1 MSNLDRL
8 ISEVKGRKHET
19 RIGVDIDNTLVHL
32 PVIEYI
38 NLTYKTEY
46 TEADFTDWNMNN
58 FPKEIKEDVL
68 NQFKNPEF
76 MCRCRGYYGAYG
88 KLRDLHASGV
98 KLWGIT
104 RRAPNLINGT
114 YAQIDKEFP
123 GIFED
128 IFFVRPEE
136 SKVKYLTYIN
146 ADILIDDWDVDDA
159 VKAGF
164 KVWLV
169 TNEHTAYN
177 HHMRSNTRLNQ
188 ALAVR
193 YVRL

>member
-1 MSNLDRL
+1 MNNLDRL
-8 ISEVKGRKHET
+8 ITEVKTRKREV
-19 RIGVDIDNTLVHL
+19 RMGVDIDNTLVHI

-38 NLTYKTEY
+38 NLTYKTSY
-46 TEADFTDWNMNN
+46 TEADFTDWDMKN
-58 FPKEIKEDVL
+58 FPEHIREDVFA
-68 NQFKNPEF
+68 QFKNPEF
-76 MCRCRGYYGAYG
+76 MCRARGYHGAFG
-88 KLRDLHASGV
+88 KLRDLHAAGV
-98 KLWGIT
+98 KLWAIT
-104 RRAPNLINGT
+104 RRSPSLINGT
-114 YAQIDKEFP
+114 YKQIDTEFP

-128 IFFVRPEE
+128 IFFVKPEE

-146 ADILIDDWDVDDA
+146 ADILVDDYDIDDA

-177 HHMRSNTRLNQ
+177 HHMRTNTKINQ

-193 YVRL
+193 YVRV

>member
-1 MSNLDRL
+1 MNNLDKL
-8 ISEVKGRKHET
+8 ITEVKARKREV
-19 RIGVDIDNTLVHL
+19 RMGIDIDNTLVHI

-38 NLTYKTEY
+38 NLTHKTSY
-46 TEADFTDWNMNN
+46 TEADFTDWDLSN
-58 FPKEIKEDVL
+58 FPKEIREDVFA
-68 NQFKNPEF
+68 QFKNPDF

-98 KLWGIT
+98 KLWAIT
-104 RRAPNLINGT
+104 RRAPNLIGGT

-146 ADILIDDWDVDDA
+146 ADVLVDDWDVDDA

-177 HHMRSNTRLNQ
+177 HHLRTNTRLNQ